1 VSLRNFLAGERAAR
15 HSAST
20 AQVRSGDDMVETTL
34 DIGFSARGENC
45 VIASN
50 VGGETEQQAEL
61 IAFAHYATRV
71 ISLLGPARA
80 GAVVAVLS
88 ASGDG
93 SAEPGALGVAAS
105 GFRAL
110 VRFVDGASG
119 PRIYFRL
126 KPKELPHA
134 GPSVGVLFDALV
146 RRRETDVEY
155 RRRLEL
161 TAVLLARLGATAQ
174 VRADNEFDVAL
185 AAADVGWR
193 LAGGEQLGNGVPELL
208 CPACGNSDAGASFEL
223 RVWPSESAVVRK
235 CVGCGAGLW
244 KRAAHRP
251 RLLRAD
257 IWSAMESMRA
267 ELSNVV
273 LPEAAPD
280 GTGRPL
286 LEELKRAFTE
296 NGWPYSE
303 VRGAPVLLAELS
315 GPAGRWSFYAQ
326 AVEEKDMVLLYS
338 ICPQRVPK
346 ARRLEVSHF
355 LTRANYGLA
364 DGNFELDFEDGEVRY
379 KTVLHVHGD
388 EVDGLAL
395 KRLLR
400 SNGIAVETYLP
411 TLGLVIAGRPVPSS
425 GEPWSTA

>member
-1 VSLRNFLAGERAAR
+1 
-15 HSAST
+15 
-20 AQVRSGDDMVETTL
+20 MVETKL
-34 DIGFSARGENC
+34 DIGFSAGGEKC

-61 IAFAHYATRV
+61 VAFAHYAARV

-80 GAVVAVLS
+80 GAVVAALS

-93 SAEPGALGVAAS
+93 SAERVAHAAAAS
-105 GFRAL
+105 EVRAV

-126 KPKELPHA
+126 KSKEPPHT
-134 GPSVGVLFDALV
+134 GPSVRVLLNALL
-146 RRRETDVEY
+146 RRRETDAGY
-155 RRRLEL
+155 RGRLEL
-161 TAVLLARLGATAQ
+161 TAALLARLGATGQ

-193 LAGGEQLGNGVPELL
+193 LAGGEQPGNAVPELL
-208 CPACGNSDAGASFEL
+208 CPACDNTDADAGFEL
-223 RVWPSESAVVRK
+223 RVWPSESGVVRK
-235 CVGCGAGLW
+235 CVVCGAGLW
-244 KRAAHRP
+244 KRATHRP

-267 ELSNVV
+267 ELSSVV
-273 LPEAAPD
+273 QTEAAAD
-280 GTGRPL
+280 GSSRPL

-303 VRGAPVLLAELS
+303 VRGAPVLLADLS

-326 AVEEKDMVLLYS
+326 AVEEKDLVLLYS
-338 ICPQRVPK
+338 ICPQRVPE
-346 ARRLEVSHF
+346 ARRLEVSRF

-379 KTVLHVHGD
+379 KTVLHVQAD
-388 EVDGLAL
+388 ELDGLVL

-411 TLGLVIAGRPVPSS
+411 TLGLVIAGTPVPSS
-425 GEPWSTA
+425 GEPWLTQ